1 MSARRTSSRLLLLAA
16 SVVAVA
22 LAAGCV
28 VGAGRDD
35 DDRAGAAATTPAA
48 NAAPLP
54 STQAV
59 APADAPASP
68 LTPGELA
75 LQLQSL
81 LGQHT
86 VLASDM
92 MRGRLRDDP
101 DLAQAANAALGKNT
115 DAMGKL
121 IGSAFGSQAAQTFTP
136 LWSNHVQALFNY
148 SRGLAEDDA
157 AVQNQAR
164 VAVTKFETELSAFFS
179 AASQGRLPKQ
189 VAVGAVTTHITH
201 LLDQADAW
209 KAGDYARSDTV
220 YRQAYAHGFALG
232 LALASTLLPP
242 ADAKVLGTPTWRLR
256 SALTQLLGEH
266 VALVV
271 GTMRAG
277 ATDGPDFRA
286 AAAAVNGNTTDLS
299 GAIGVL
305 FSKDAGVAFQQMWAD
320 HIDLLV
326 AYAAAIAKGDD
337 GARTRI
343 GSDLNGFE
351 GKLAAFLSTATG
363 DKLAAAAL
371 AKALQSHDTMLR
383 QQVDAFVAKDYTTAH
398 DVAYATY
405 QEMYGLSGQL
415 AEAFGETVAKRLPV
429 GAADTGRGGMAPV
442 VGGR

>member
-1 MSARRTSSRLLLLAA
+1 MPARRRSSRLLLLGG

-28 VGAGRDD
+28 VGAGKDD
-35 DDRAGAAATTPAA
+35 VKTPAAATGAA
-48 NAAPLP
+48 DAAPRP
-54 STQAV
+54 SSQAV
-59 APADAPASP
+59 APADAPATP

-86 VLASDM
+86 VLAADM

-121 IGSAFGSQAAQTFTP
+121 IGSAFGNQAAQAFTP
-136 LWSNHVQALFNY
+136 LWSNHVGALFNY
-148 SRGLAEDDA
+148 SRGLADDDV
-157 AVQNQAR
+157 AVQNQAK
-164 VAVTKFETELSAFFS
+164 VAVTKFETELSKFFS
-179 AASQGRLPKQ
+179 AASQGRLPVN

-209 KAGDYARSDTV
+209 KAGDYAKSDAA
-220 YRQAYAHGFALG
+220 YRQGYAHGFQLG
-232 LALASTLLPP
+232 LALSSTLLPP

-277 ATDGPDFRA
+277 ATDGPDFRS
-286 AAAAVNGNTTDLS
+286 AAAAVNGNTTDLA

-343 GSDLNGFE
+343 GSGLSGFE
-351 GKLAAFLSTATG
+351 GKLAAFLNSATG

-398 DVAYATY
+398 DVAYSTY

-415 AEAFGETVAKRLPV
+415 AEAFGVTVAKRLPV